1 MMKIKHTRITSVILS
16 LVLLLSFFPLSGSS
30 AAVSPRYDDGRYM
43 EFMDD
48 TASGK
53 AIYEQHKDSL
63 PQLPGGGAPPRYKM
77 IQGTKLYINY
87 RLWMDQGV
95 LCYGNYAKVPKNDF
109 KNSTKKP
116 GQPAVKNDGYYS
128 KNGNEGNTATT
139 ATM

>member
-1 MMKIKHTRITSVILS
+1 MMKIKQSRITSVILS
-16 LVLLLSFFPLSGSS
+16 LAVLLSFFPLSGSS
-30 AAVSPRYDDGRYM
+30 AAVTPRYDDGRYM

-63 PQLPGGGAPPRYKM
+63 PQLPGGGTPPRYKM

-95 LCYGNYAKVPKNDF
+95 LCYGNYTKVPKNDF
-109 KNSTKKP
+109 KIP
-116 GQPAVKNDGYYS
+116 RKNQAS
-128 KNGNEGNTATT
+128 PR
-139 ATM
+139 